1 MLWTPE
7 NKSTLAAPAKALVK
21 PWPNLKW
28 GWQDAAPTPFQA
40 SRAAERDYRQ
50 KLKSVAGRVAGIL
63 SGRGDPSQKQALL
76 RRYAET
82 LKPWAENAALTM
94 IGAVDRSN
102 INSWRNGAVK
112 ISAALE
118 QQMNAAVDGVSIR
131 KMIEVAA
138 SQIRSIPQN
147 AADRVPDIIAKAV
160 MSGER
165 AEIAA
170 KKIETLGQIGE
181 IARSDAIRIARTSI
195 STAQMQITRQRA
207 KAIGSPGY
215 IWRSAGDDDVR
226 EDHAAMDGRF
236 VEWDDPPVFNGRAC
250 HAGED
255 YGCRC
260 YGDPVVPKP
269 GGGFF
274 DPILPVSDFA
284 DE

>member
-7 NKSTLAAPAKALVK
+7 NKSTLAAPAKALAK

-28 GWQDAAPTPFQA
+28 GWQDVAPTPFQA

-50 KLKSVAGRVAGIL
+50 KLKSVAGRVAAIL
-63 SGRGDPSQKQALL
+63 SGRGDPAQKQALL

-82 LKPWAENAALTM
+82 LKPWAESAASSM

-102 INSWRNGAVK
+102 VNSWRNGAVK

-118 QQMNAAVDGVSIR
+118 QQMSAAVDGVSIR

-138 SQIRSIPQN
+138 SQIRSIPQK
-147 AADRVPDIIAKAV
+147 AADRVPDVIAKAV
-160 MSGER
+160 ISGER
-165 AEIAA
+165 AEITA
-170 KKIETLGQIGE
+170 KKIEAFGQIGE
-181 IARSDAIRIARTSI
+181 IAHSDAIRIARTSI
-195 STAQMQITRQRA
+195 STVQTQITRQRA

-236 VEWDDPPVFNGRAC
+236 VEWDDPPVFGGRAC

-260 YGDPVVPKP
+260 YAEPVVPKP

-284 DE
+284 GE